1 MSRPKLQ
8 YYKRKKLGRNF
19 SNTRAALCC
28 NIPIATSSMV
38 HARGEEEERGTRL
51 KNEVS
56 GLERVFNRRAAA
68 FDSIGKAR
76 QHFCLHM
83 QLYWGL

>member
-1 MSRPKLQ
+1 
-8 YYKRKKLGRNF
+8 LGAI
-19 SNTRAALCC
+19 SAIPALPFVV
-28 NIPIATSSMV
+28 IPIATSSMV
-38 HARGEEEERGTRL
+38 HARGEEEKEEERGTRL